1 MTTLDFVETA
11 GDDGVLRL
19 QVPVGEAG
27 KRYHVVLHVEPEG
40 APAAQ
45 LLDDWPPGFFE
56 RTYGAW
62 KGELERASQGDFEE
76 RAPF

>member
-11 GDDGVLRL
+11 GEDGVLRL

-27 KRYHVVLHVEPEG
+27 KRYHVVVQVEP
-40 APAAQ
+40 APAAAAPSQ
-45 LLDDWPPGFFE
+45 DEWPPGFLE

-62 KGELERASQGDFEE
+62 KGELERAPQGEYEE
-76 RAPF
+76 RTPF